1 MDSSGDDDS
10 GFSEYFSSCSL
21 KALKRRKYIMGDI
34 MIVGGY
40 KSDKKFVSSWKERS
54 YTVSPGT
61 LNGFFHFLEFC
72 FKILPLITKVIK

>member
-1 MDSSGDDDS
+1 MLYVRNCRKNTVTAVDSSGDDDS

-40 KSDKKFVSSWKERS
+40 KSDKKFVSS
-54 YTVSPGT
+54 
-61 LNGFFHFLEFC
+61 
-72 FKILPLITKVIK
+72 